1 MKKILKIEE
10 NKIDD
15 MEIKNEIDIFQKLD
29 HPNIVILLSLNF
41 INMENHFV
49 YLYWKKI
56 FRKTKFHF
64 IKFFL
69 VIIHQD
75 IKSENIMI
83 SDIEKDLER
92 NSW

>member
-1 MKKILKIEE
+1 MDLSFCLKINNGYAMKKILKIEE

-49 YLYWKKI
+49 
-56 FRKTKFHF
+56 
-64 IKFFL
+64 
-69 VIIHQD
+69 
-75 IKSENIMI
+75 
-83 SDIEKDLER
+83 
-92 NSW
+92 